1 MQAVR
6 TSTAAADWQ
15 ESGSQATSFEQDVR
29 VALCPHLS
37 LEHYRGGEK
46 WTAMLANRLAADGV
60 DVAVH
65 SLPYAP
71 DGDRRVSASSVLDD
85 SISYEESWRHDLS
98 AYDASY
104 IFYNPFSRA
113 FFHGDTYRI
122 AGIHSWAY
130 ITDDL
135 IESHYGAIPTAV
147 KALYRAFGGRELR
160 DFDAVHTCTDAFDS
174 PHPDT
179 RHIPNY
185 IDTDRYHPDAAPTE
199 DEFTVLVTAAHI
211 PEKGWDTVKDVAA
224 GLAQT
229 NVRVV
234 TTGDLDEDPAGIE
247 SLGFLSEDE
256 LATWYA
262 RTHAV
267 LHPTRVDADSI
278 VMKEAWAAGT
288 PVVTTPIKTHRT
300 HQDTSAVLLGDSP
313 ATLLREIQRLRRE
326 WLNDDG
332 YDDRAK
338 TARDI
343 GERYDADVV
352 YPRLRTMLTD
362 PRGSETDT

>member
-1 MQAVR
+1 MQAAR
-6 TSTAAADWQ
+6 TPTATNR
-15 ESGSQATSFEQDVR
+15 EQATSQVTGFDQDAR

-60 DVAVH
+60 DVSVH
-65 SLPYAP
+65 ALPYAP

-85 SISYEESWRHDLS
+85 SVSYVESWRHDLS
-98 AYDASY
+98 AYDTSY
-104 IFYNPFSRA
+104 IFYNPLSRA
-113 FFHGDTYRI
+113 FFHGNTYRI

-135 IESHYGAIPTAV
+135 IESHYGPVPTTV
-147 KALYRAFGGRELR
+147 KALYRAFGSWELR

-185 IDTDRYHPDAAPTE
+185 IDTERYHPDAAPTE
-199 DEFTVLVTAAHI
+199 DQFTVLVTAAHI
-211 PEKGWDTVKDVAA
+211 PEKGWDTVKDVAV
-224 GLAQT
+224 GLAGT
-229 NVRVV
+229 DVRVV
-234 TTGDLDEDPAGIE
+234 TTGDLDEDPEGIE

-256 LATWYA
+256 LASWYA
-262 RTHAV
+262 RAHAV

-300 HQDTSAVLLGDSP
+300 HQESSAVLLGDSP
-313 ATLLREIQRLRRE
+313 VTLLRQIHRLHRE
-326 WLNDDG
+326 WQTDDG
-332 YDDRAK
+332 YDDRVK
-338 TARDI
+338 TARAI
-343 GERYDADVV
+343 GERYDTDVV
-352 YPRLRTMLTD
+352 YPRLRSLLTA
-362 PRGSETDT
+362 PNAPTTDA